1 MANPILK
8 WAGGKRQI
16 IQEILSHFPKDYA
29 FRKFHEPMFG
39 AGAITFNIEPKAGS
53 INDINRRLVNLYR
66 VVKNCPGELIE
77 FNKHHQYNKDYYYNA
92 RNRFNAP
99 INGEN
104 LDPVEEASLL
114 IYLNRSCFNGLYRE
128 NSKGGF
134 NVPFGRYKTVDF
146 IQEKNI
152 IKAHEILRN
161 LEIHNEDFSY
171 VCKTANSGDL
181 VYFDPPY
188 HPVSLTSSFTSYS
201 KDAFDFSDQERLRN
215 TMIDL
220 NDAGVQVV
228 LSNSNAPE
236 VIELYRK
243 LEGFTISL
251 IKAKRAINCN
261 GSRRGEVGELVV
273 TNIPVENRNHGLMSS
288 L

>member
-16 IQEILSHFPKDYA
+16 IQEILNHFPKDYSS
-29 FRKFHEPMFG
+29 RKFHEPMFG
-39 AGAITFNIEPKAGS
+39 AGAITFKIEPKTGS

-66 VVKNCPGELIE
+66 VVKTYPNELIE

-104 LDPVEEASLL
+104 LDPIEEASLL
-114 IYLNRSCFNGLYRE
+114 VYLNRSCFNGLYRE

-134 NVPFGRYKTVDF
+134 NVPFGRYKSVDF
-146 IQEKNI
+146 VQEKNI
-152 IKAHEILRN
+152 LNAHEILRN

-171 VCKTANSGDL
+171 VCELANPGDL

-188 HPVSLTSSFTSYS
+188 QPVSLTSSFTSYS
-201 KDAFDFSDQERLRN
+201 KDAFDFSDQERLWN
-215 TMIDL
+215 TMIRL
-220 NDAGVQVV
+220 NDKGVDVV

-236 VIELYRK
+236 VVKLYQK
-243 LEGFTISL
+243 LEGFSISL
-251 IKAKRAINCN
+251 ITAKRAINCN

-273 TNIPVENRNHGLMSS
+273 TNVPIDNRTH
-288 L
+288 